1 MPLYYKSGSSWKEFA
16 PNPYPV
22 GTVYYATK
30 DVSPANLVGGTW
42 AKRSMEDATEALT
55 GLSTPS
61 TSIGRV
67 TSYNLNQTGKQVSGT
82 INWTNGSMA
91 LTAAT
96 TIMSGLP
103 KVSSNTVCGTMN
115 AYSGSGESIAT
126 QTLTITTAGD
136 IQMDGNRNLFMAA
149 YSYIRGNISYTSS
162 EGGIMGGG
170 YGRLRANSLTPLREV
185 A

>member
-42 AKRSMEDATEALT
+42 AKRSMEGATETLT

-61 TSIGRV
+61 TTIGHV
-67 TSYNLNQTGKQVSGT
+67 TSYNLKQTGKQVSGT
-82 INWTNGSMA
+82 INWTNGTKA
-91 LTAAT
+91 LTATT
-96 TIMSGLP
+96 TIMGGLP
-103 KVSSNTVCGTMN
+103 KVSSNTTCGTMT
-115 AYSGSGESIAT
+115 AYSDSGASLAT
-126 QTLTITTAGD
+126 QTLTITTAGN
-136 IQMDGNRNLFMAA
+136 IQMDGNFNLFMAG

-170 YGRLRANSLTPLREV
+170 YGRLRANGLTSLREV